1 MLKST
6 KKTVSLLSAIILAG
20 VFAGYQALAQE
31 MGPGPEMGGPGGP
44 DGGAPQQAPFDP
56 DNPPTPPTP
65 PDPEK
70 KKPLEPDMGWL
81 ETRKELIG
89 LYDGIIEAQF
99 GDMRRRLRPTTNPL
113 LQRFREYW
121 SEKNIVSEWSR
132 TRPLGH
138 DWSYPIPEVEEQ
150 IKEIQDRLTEE
161 LEKEAVK
168 KFPEL
173 TREQYLAEGE
183 KTYAMYKPRDMVEF
197 NLTAGG
203 RGVST
208 KVKGRLRKV
217 DKNQI
222 VLEPR
227 RLISRF
233 DMPREVAAK
242 LFPEDHALMV
252 KEYAD
257 KAKQGCELNRRNYV
271 HLQFLKEMPKRLLAA
286 NYVPDH
292 IRFGESFTTKIFKI
306 DQWVSRKYLVME
318 RQRQQWEANIG
329 PRSIGEAVFRAFMD
343 GQGFRWVTQEESVRL
358 GQALRQD
365 EVNRHVGWVPKR
377 DIAAMEKKIKD
388 MEAYQVELE
397 QYKTALEQYNR
408 DKAEWDRQKKE
419 WDAQGGGAAGGAA
432 DDDD

>member
-1 MLKST
+1 MPMSAKR
-6 KKTVSLLSAIILAG
+6 TVSLLTAVILAG
-20 VFAGYQALAQE
+20 FISGYQALCQD
-31 MGPGPEMGGPGGP
+31 MGPGPEMGGPDG
-44 DGGAPQQAPFDP
+44 GGAPQQDTFDP
-56 DNPPTPPTP
+56 DNPPKPPIP

-99 GDMRRRLRPTTNPL
+99 GDMRRRLRPTANPL

-138 DWSYPIPEVEEQ
+138 DWSYPIPEVDEQ
-150 IKEIQDRLTEE
+150 IKEIQDTLTRE
-161 LEKEAVK
+161 LEAEAIK
-168 KFPEL
+168 KYPEL

-183 KTYAMYKPRDMVEF
+183 KIYALYKSGDRVEF
-197 NLTAGG
+197 QLLSGS
-203 RGVST
+203 RGVSP
-208 KVKGRLRKV
+208 KVRGVLRKV
-217 DKNQI
+217 DKNVI
-222 VLEPR
+222 VLNPR
-227 RLISRF
+227 KLISRF
-233 DMPREVAAK
+233 DMPREVAARF
-242 LFPEDHALMV
+242 FPEDHVNMV

-257 KAKQGCELNRRNYV
+257 KAKQGCETNRRNYV
-271 HLQFLKEMPKRLLAA
+271 HIQSLKQMPERLLAA

-292 IRFGESFTTKIFKI
+292 IRFGESYTTKIFKI

-329 PRSIGEAVFRAFMD
+329 PRSIGESVFRAFMN
-343 GQGFRWVTQEESVRL
+343 GQGFRFVTQEESVRL

-365 EVNRHVGWVPKR
+365 EVNRHVGWVPVK
-377 DIAAMEKKIKD
+377 DIIAMEQKLKD

-408 DKAEWDRQKKE
+408 DKAEWDRRKKE
-419 WDAQGGGAAGGAA
+419 WDAQGGGAGAAAA